1 MRPGGSQDRRLS
13 IPPTAAFCPRCGS
26 ALRWPVV
33 GCSGAD
39 ALRPLQGVWVMVS
52 FEIAAGR
59 MPAREAR
66 RYHLLV
72 RGEFGLLTYRSE
84 WAEFRVRLDP
94 AASPAAMDW
103 EYPGRLVLRCVY
115 ELLGDDLR
123 VCRAAD
129 FAAPR
134 PAAFSTGE
142 GVLLGWRREPA
153 SVDFL
158 TQLFHSTL
166 TLAKA

>member
-1 MRPGGSQDRRLS
+1 
-13 IPPTAAFCPRCGS
+13 
-26 ALRWPVV
+26 
-33 GCSGAD
+33 
-39 ALRPLQGVWVMVS
+39 MVS

-59 MPAREAR
+59 MPEREAR

-158 TQLFHSTL
+158 THVC
-166 TLAKA
+166 